1 MGTILKFAA
10 GFGVTA
16 LLVSLAF
23 GFLGGN
29 HPVNAV
35 ITAIVCGLVGAGIG
49 AGVYRFLQMRV
60 PEILDVFQKGPETSA
75 PPPDDY
81 EPIEQTQEFTGAPL
95 QDASSV
101 DDAPI
106 ASLGAA
112 TSAGIGPAPTGS
124 QAPAAYG
131 DHILVNKVK
140 IKNEPKLMAAAIR
153 TLLAKDEK

>member
-1 MGTILKFAA
+1 MGAILKFAA

-16 LLVSLAF
+16 LLISLAF

-35 ITAIVCGLVGAGIG
+35 ITGVVCGLVGAGIG

-60 PEILDVFQKGPETSA
+60 PEILDVFQKGPETTSV
-75 PPPDDY
+75 PSEDY
-81 EPIEQTQEFTGAPL
+81 EPLEQAQDFAGAPL
-95 QDASSV
+95 QDTASV

-106 ASLGAA
+106 AGLGAA
-112 TSAGIGPAPTGS
+112 TAGVGPTTAGS
-124 QAPAAYG
+124 PAPAAYG